1 MLTLLLL
8 ACGQADTPAGD
19 TSSAPPPPAL
29 VLNEFMAKN
38 MTAVADAAGEYDDW
52 VELHASGDA
61 DVPLAGLYLSDDA
74 DDPLKFAL
82 DADVVVPAGGFVLV
96 WCDDDE
102 ETQGA
107 DHAGFKLSGDGG
119 SLAVHLSADGYDPVA
134 VDLLTYELQADD
146 VSMARSPDGSATWVS
161 DPTPT
166 PGETNDEGG

>member
-8 ACGQADTPAGD
+8 ACQRPATAPGD
-19 TSSAPPPPAL
+19 SGSPPTAPAL

-38 MTAVADAAGEYDDW
+38 MTALADPAGEYDDW
-52 VELHASGDA
+52 VELHATGDD
-61 DVPLAGLYLSDDA
+61 DVPLAGLYLSDDP
-74 DDPLKFAL
+74 DDPRKFAL
-82 DADVVVPAGGFVLV
+82 DRDAVVPAGGFRLV

-119 SLAVHLSADGYDPVA
+119 ALALHLAVEGYDPVA